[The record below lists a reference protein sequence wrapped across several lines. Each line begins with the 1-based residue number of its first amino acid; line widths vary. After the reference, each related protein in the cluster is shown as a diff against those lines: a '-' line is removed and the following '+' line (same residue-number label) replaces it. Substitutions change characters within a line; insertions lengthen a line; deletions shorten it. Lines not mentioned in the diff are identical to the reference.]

1 MKAPPGVI
9 SIPTVPAARGSLLL
23 IGLCLL
29 VPFAL
34 YLGTAQSIV
43 AIWNSSET
51 FAHGYAILP
60 ISLWLVW
67 RRREVFSR
75 MAPAPWWPALVPL
88 ALCGAAWLLASSA
101 EVQVL
106 RQYAFVAMIP
116 LSALALLGPRLA
128 GALAFPLLFL
138 LFAVPFG
145 EIFVNPLIGFTADF
159 TVAAVRAVGIPVL
172 RNGARFELPSGSWSV
187 VEACSGI
194 RYLISSVTLGCLYAY
209 LTYRSPLRRAAFIAL
224 SVVVPIIANG
234 LRAFMI
240 VMIGHLSGMKL
251 ATGVDHLIYGWLFFG
266 LVMFI
271 MFWIGG
277 YWRDDAVEPPAR
289 AVVAPAQVPAPGRVV
304 TMAAAVLALAAAWP
318 AYGYYIDQANFNPD
332 PVKFQRVR
340 IGWAPAPGFTNWTP
354 RYLEPDAGF
363 SGAWQARG
371 LAPVGMTILYYR
383 NQNEGHKLVTSIN
396 RLADPKDAWHEL
408 ESSARSEQVAG
419 RTLALRET
427 TLQREGGALLVWQWL
442 WTGGEYTAS
451 TYMGKLLQARSK
463 LLVHGDDGAALMVY
477 APLTDKPEA
486 ARAAMRAFLDDHLEP
501 IGLALDTARQA
512 QALR

>member
-1 MKAPPGVI
+1 MLMKAPPGVI
-9 SIPTVPAARGSLLL
+9 SVPAVPAARGSLLL

-29 VPFAL
+29 APFAL

-43 AIWNSSET
+43 SIWNSSET

-67 RRREVFSR
+67 RRREVFAQ
-75 MAPAPWWPALVPL
+75 MAPAPWWPALLPL

-101 EVQVL
+101 EVQVA

-145 EIFVNPLIGFTADF
+145 EIFVNPLIEFTADF

-172 RNGARFELPSGSWSV
+172 RNGSRFELPTGSWSV

-209 LTYRSPLRRAAFIAL
+209 LTYRSTLRRAAFIAL
-224 SVVVPIIANG
+224 SVAVPIVANG

-266 LVMFI
+266 LVMFL
-271 MFWIGG
+271 MFWIGS
-277 YWRDDAVEPPAR
+277 YWREDGAEPAAMHAAAEPAR
-289 AVVAPAQVPAPGRVV
+289 AASGRIA
-304 TMAAAVLALAAAWP
+304 TMGIAVLALAAVWP
-318 AYGYYIDQANFNPD
+318 AWGYYVDKAGINPA
-332 PVKFQRVR
+332 PVKLQHIR
-340 IGWAPAPGFTNWTP
+340 IGWAPAPTFTDWTP
-354 RYLEPDAGF
+354 RYVDPDAGF
-363 SGAWQARG
+363 SGAWRARG
-371 LAPVGMTILYYR
+371 LEPVGMTVLYYR
-383 NQNEGHKLVTSIN
+383 NQNESHKLVSSIN
-396 RLADPKDAWHEL
+396 RLTDPKEAWHETD
-408 ESSARSEQVAG
+408 SSVRTEQVAG
-419 RTLALRET
+419 RALAVRET
-427 TLQREGGALLVWQWL
+427 TLQRAGGAVLVWQWL
-442 WTGGEYTAS
+442 WTGGEYTANP
-451 TYMGKLLQARSK
+451 YMGKLLQARSK
-463 LLVHGDDGAALMVY
+463 LLAEGDDGAALMVY
-477 APLTDKPEA
+477 APLSDKPEA
-486 ARAAMRAFLDDHLEP
+486 ARAALRAFLDDHLEP
-501 IGLALDTARQA
+501 ISA
-512 QALR
+512 ALRAAKQP

>member
-1 MKAPPGVI
+1 MLMKAPPGVI
-9 SIPTVPAARGSLLL
+9 GVSTVPAARGSLLL

-29 VPFAL
+29 APFAL

-43 AIWNSSET
+43 SIWNSSET

-67 RRREVFSR
+67 RRREVFAR
-75 MAPAPWWPALVPL
+75 MAPAPWWPALLPL

-101 EVQVL
+101 EVQVV

-128 GALAFPLLFL
+128 GALAFPLMFL

-172 RNGARFELPSGSWSV
+172 RNGSRFELPTGSWSV

-209 LTYRSPLRRAAFIAL
+209 LTYRSKLRRAAFIGL
-224 SVVVPIIANG
+224 SVVVPVIANG

-266 LVMFI
+266 LVMFV
-271 MFWIGG
+271 MFWIGS
-277 YWRDDAVEPPAR
+277 YWREDAAQAATPRPA
-289 AVVAPAQVPAPGRVV
+289 VAPKRAASGRVA
-304 TMAAAVLALAAAWP
+304 TMAAAVLALSSVWP
-318 AYGYYIDQANFNPD
+318 AYGHYVDRANFNPQ
-332 PVKFQRVR
+332 PVQLPR
-340 IGWAPAPGFTNWTP
+340 IKTGWAPAPIFTNWAP
-354 RYLEPDAGF
+354 RYVEPDAGF

-371 LAPVGMTILYYR
+371 LEPVGLTVLYYR
-383 NQNEGHKLVTSIN
+383 NQNEGHKLVSSIN
-396 RLADPKDAWHEL
+396 RLTDPKEAWHETG
-408 ESSARSEQVAG
+408 SSLRGEQVAG
-419 RTLALRET
+419 RTLQVRET
-427 TLQREGGALLVWQWL
+427 TLQRAGGAVLVWQWL

-451 TYMGKLLQARSK
+451 AYKGKLLQARSK
-463 LLVHGDDGAALMVY
+463 LLAEGDDGAALMVY
-477 APLTDKPEA
+477 APLGEQPDA

-501 IGLALDTARQA
+501 IGG
-512 QALR
+512 ALRAAQSR